1 MVWGACIGTR
11 NPDETKRRRAHI
23 RRFPL
28 PVFRGEAVVSS
39 ALQLETPMT
48 TSIGVVM
55 TEHIVA
61 GRLTGSLGEQRLE
74 GDRLRYPTDMAETEG
89 LIGVPSGEVYDL
101 LASLIAPLIA
111 ASTEPVAAIGVAVP
125 GIVRN
130 GVVEDSPNL
139 QQIKGVRL
147 AEALGEVLTGHG
159 ITTPVYV
166 LNDADAVAAGL
177 AATRGHLDRLIRVWT
192 LGNGI
197 GYGRWPYADGV
208 WEGGHTTVTLD
219 PKEKYC
225 GCGGLGHLE
234 GIMGNR
240 AMRMRFLDLEPEEV
254 FANAKQGDA
263 RCREFVDL
271 WHRALAAGT
280 ASMIHLGGPGKFYF
294 TGLNYRF
301 LELPVLKG
309 YLEAMVKMS
318 PLQSYSLEVLPE
330 DDGISILGAG
340 VAALRAQSW

>member
-1 MVWGACIGTR
+1 
-11 NPDETKRRRAHI
+11 
-23 RRFPL
+23 
-28 PVFRGEAVVSS
+28 
-39 ALQLETPMT
+39 MT

-61 GRLTGSLGEQRLE
+61 GRLTGGLGEQKLE
-74 GDRLRYPTDMAETEG
+74 GERLRYPVDPEETEALVG
-89 LIGVPSGEVYDL
+89 LPTNELYEV
-101 LASLIAPLIA
+101 LASQIAPLAAA
-111 ASTEPVAAIGVAVP
+111 ASGPVASIGVAVP

-147 AEALGEVLTGHG
+147 ADALNEVLQTQG
-159 ITTPVYV
+159 IKTTVHV

-192 LGNGI
+192 IGNGI
-197 GYGRWPYADGV
+197 GYGRWPQSDGV
-208 WEGGHTTVTLD
+208 WEGGHTIVSLD
-219 PKEKYC
+219 PKERYC
-225 GCGGLGHLE
+225 GCGGVGHLE
-234 GIMGNR
+234 GIVGNR

-254 FANAKQGDA
+254 FANAKNGDA

-294 TGLNYRF
+294 TGLNVGF
-301 LELPVLKG
+301 LDLPVLRN

-318 PLQSYSLEVLPE
+318 PLQSYSLEVLKE
-330 DDGISILGAG
+330 DDDTAILGAG
-340 VAALRAQSW
+340 VAALRAQNW